1 MIKLLIPFL
10 SPVTVT
16 GIVTVAPGATVS
28 VPIIHIPASPMTIG
42 SVVVSLTGGSVS
54 SGTVVVSLTGGS
66 VSSGTVVVS
75 LTGGSVSSGTVVV
88 SLTGGSVSSGVVVV
102 DSATTSIQPF
112 CFSGVSR
119 DMLISYTDRSSN
131 VRSYLPGSV
140 GAVNVT
146 LNTTAPSS
154 VSIRFSPSSKFV
166 LPNVMFAILG
176 TKLICSP

>member
-42 SVVVSLTGGSVS
+42 S
-54 SGTVVVSLTGGS
+54 VVVSLTGGS